1 MRKKTVLPKNPEIIT
16 TLLFRLMSGPLS
28 DFMEI
33 IYTKI
38 AQPHWCLKVAAWMI
52 ILIYIHARFV
62 SPFMG
67 NLKL

>member
-1 MRKKTVLPKNPEIIT
+1 
-16 TLLFRLMSGPLS
+16 
-28 DFMEI
+28 MEI

-38 AQPHWCLKVAAWMI
+38 AQPRWCLKVAVWMV

-67 NLKL
+67 NFKI